1 MSLAKK
7 ATESQNYQK
16 MLQDAETIVQEIAS
30 GQLDLD
36 SMVERISKGYEL
48 IEKMRLRLEET
59 KLKIEKLRED
69 NQPAQG

>member
-69 NQPAQG
+69 NQPAQS